1 MPDHLPES
9 WALPPE
15 DCVLQVSL
23 RELALTPNCEY
34 CRAMRSLPLSVRSS
48 PHTAVCEH
56 LFEIEKHC
64 FLIRLEDP

>member
-15 DCVLQVSL
+15 DHVLQVSL

-34 CRAMRSLPLSVRSS
+34 CWATPLLLSVCSS
-48 PHTAVCEH
+48 PQTTVWKH

-64 FLIRLEDP
+64 LIRLKDP